1 MDDVVDG
8 EPPSEYD
15 ASVLSAGLGLVKT
28 AKMLLSKSLKAIQ
41 VLVIRY

>member
-1 MDDVVDG
+1 MDE

-15 ASVLSAGLGLVKT
+15 ASVLAAGLGLVKT
-28 AKMLLSKSLKAIQ
+28 AKMLLNKSLKAIQ